1 MFFEENKMLNVTKHP
16 IRFQSASGEV
26 YELQPSG
33 VVIDARFHEVNMGF
47 HLGSG
52 VQLVRAKVV
61 PTVESEEQLKKLEAE
76 HLGEL
81 IVGSLIAA
89 QAFPGRVVAM
99 IAADGFERVPPD
111 QKRMRD
117 DKFTVF

>member
-1 MFFEENKMLNVTKHP
+1 MINVTKHS
-16 IRFQSASGEV
+16 IRFQSVTGEV
-26 YELQPSG
+26 YEVAPSG
-33 VVIDARFHEVNMGF
+33 VVIDARF
-47 HLGSG
+47 
-52 VQLVRAKVV
+52 
-61 PTVESEEQLKKLEAE
+61 EEQAAGMHYQSGAKLVHAKILPAPGAE
-76 HLGEL
+76 EQITALETTHPGEL

-99 IAADGFERVPPD
+99 VAAEGFERVQPD